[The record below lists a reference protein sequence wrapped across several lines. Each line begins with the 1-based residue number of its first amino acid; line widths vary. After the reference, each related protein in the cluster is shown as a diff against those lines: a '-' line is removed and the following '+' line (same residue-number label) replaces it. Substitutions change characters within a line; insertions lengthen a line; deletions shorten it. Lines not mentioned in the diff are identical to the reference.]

1 MLNLGISKN
10 PKIYIFGTNI
20 LNKNRESLRTFSSI
34 LRFFQIFFFVFF
46 QASELLAFIED
57 MSQILNLL
65 LSQLSKSA
73 EDSSNSTLAQS
84 LLHDLVF
91 TGESK
96 KSCLHKKPEIDPEL
110 DLDGVERWMV
120 MNAPLFDKIMQH
132 GLAQSFGL
140 PLEPSLVPTTE
151 INLAGDKSNTKLRPL
166 EVVFLNAAIPH
177 EYRSQWRLLFHS
189 R

>member
-1 MLNLGISKN
+1 MQM
-10 PKIYIFGTNI
+10 
-20 LNKNRESLRTFSSI
+20 SLQFDD
-34 LRFFQIFFFVFF
+34 FFASF

-57 MSQILNLL
+57 MSEILNSLL
-65 LSQLSKSA
+65 TKTSKST
-73 EDSSNSTLAQS
+73 EEKSSATLAQS

-96 KSCLHKKPEIDPEL
+96 KSCLHKKPENDPEF

-151 INLAGDKSNTKLRPL
+151 IKLDDKSNTKLKPL
-166 EVVFLNAAIPH
+166 EVVFLNAALPH
-177 EYRSQWRLLFHS
+177 EYRSQWRLQFHS
-189 R
+189 RYNFCHFLDSKIHLIFV

>member
-1 MLNLGISKN
+1 MVRSNEAALATCFL
-10 PKIYIFGTNI
+10 
-20 LNKNRESLRTFSSI
+20 RSLIGKATITQFSH
-34 LRFFQIFFFVFF
+34 F

-57 MSQILNLL
+57 MSEILTLL
-65 LSQLSKSA
+65 LTRSGIKSDA
-73 EDSSNSTLAQS
+73 SSILAQS

-96 KSCLHKKPEIDPEL
+96 KSCLHKKPENDPAL

-132 GLAQSFGL
+132 GLARSFGL
-140 PLEPSLVPTTE
+140 ALEPSLVPTTE
-151 INLAGDKSNTKLRPL
+151 INLGDKSNTRLRPL
-166 EVVFLNAAIPH
+166 EVVFLNSALPH
-177 EYRSQWRLLFHS
+177 EFRAQWRLLFNS